1 MTTVDR
7 HRVVLAVGG
16 AVAVN
21 LVVLGLALVTVG
33 AGGFDPFAVLPVA
46 IATAVGALGGV
57 VVHAVFRRAFGDT
70 ADRRFV
76 LAAIFV
82 TLLSL
87 GLLEPASAFDGA
99 TTARLGVLGLMHI
112 AAASV
117 VVGALVDWRQD
128 R

>member
-1 MTTVDR
+1 MNGTDLQR
-7 HRVVLAVGG
+7 GALAVIG
-16 AVAVN
+16 AIGVN
-21 LVVLGLALVTVG
+21 LGILAASLATVG

-57 VVHAVFRRAFGDT
+57 VVHAGFRRVFGDA

-76 LAAIFV
+76 LAATLV
-82 TLLSL
+82 TLLSF

-112 AAASV
+112 AAAGFV
-117 VVGALVDWRQD
+117 VAVLVGWRGN